1 MLDFPI
7 AIHDSMDFRRAGSA
21 VEKCCRRLGLVQ
33 GMKTTL
39 AKHPGSTHW
48 HYKQAKQSGT
58 LEITIWPSKRR
69 VWMTVQD
76 GRKADWIREI
86 LPILTEELE
95 RALQPG
101 AKRS

>member
-7 AIHDSMDFRRAGSA
+7 TIHEATDFRRAGSV

-48 HYKQAKQSGT
+48 HYKRAKQSGT
-58 LEITIWPSKRR
+58 LEITVWPSMRR

-76 GRKADWIREI
+76 GRKADWITEMM
-86 LPILTEELE
+86 PTLTRELE
-95 RALQPG
+95 QALNG
-101 AKRS
+101 